1 MPLPALVAS
10 VAHFLSPVPIL
21 DVSPDLART
30 APAGVEYLDL
40 TTSEDGTIISCDVR
54 LGDGSRYED
63 RRNCKILGRLKA
75 QAARDNAGRNL
86 YSNSLSV
93 ILTWGGMN
101 PAAVQARDP
110 NISYLAVN
118 RLPDG
123 IAAPAVTRMVLI
135 VGTDAAIET
144 CDVVAT
150 SGSKSLDDLACRNA
164 SALGLTAIKDTAG
177 RVVRSLQIG
186 GIGFVV
192 QP

>member
-1 MPLPALVAS
+1 
-10 VAHFLSPVPIL
+10 
-21 DVSPDLART
+21 
-30 APAGVEYLDL
+30 
-40 TTSEDGTIISCDVR
+40 
-54 LGDGSRYED
+54 
-63 RRNCKILGRLKA
+63 
-75 QAARDNAGRNL
+75 
-86 YSNSLSV
+86 
-93 ILTWGGMN
+93 MN